1 MKLKKQFLS
10 VTVVYVIII
19 LVLAG
24 FTVHATEPNPQGEE
38 ATDLRNQEGFY
49 NFVENI
55 EDISMQSI
63 ENTIYVA
70 QKAKEEKEKKVAEE
84 EARRIEEA
92 RRAKEEEAQ
101 AQVQAQEQ
109 KLLASIIFCEAGNQP
124 YEGQVAVG
132 AVVMNRVRSG
142 LYPNTI
148 SEVIYQPGQF
158 GPAITGWLDE
168 VLASES
174 YTPSTMQAAQDAIAG
189 ANPVGDC
196 LYFGNG
202 TSGMQIGDH
211 YFY

>member
-10 VTVVYVIII
+10 VTVVYVMII
-19 LVLAG
+19 LVVAG

-38 ATDLRNQEGFY
+38 AIDLRNQEGFY

-70 QKAKEEKEKKVAEE
+70 QKAKEEKEKKAAEE

-92 RRAKEEEAQ
+92 RRANEEEAQ

-174 YTPSTMQAAQDAIAG
+174 YTPSTLQAAQDAMAG

>member
-10 VTVVYVIII
+10 VTVVYVMII
-19 LVLAG
+19 LVVAG

-38 ATDLRNQEGFY
+38 AIDLRNQEGFY

-70 QKAKEEKEKKVAEE
+70 QKAKEEKEKKAAEE

-92 RRAKEEEAQ
+92 RRANEEEAQ